1 MSTDPRSVD
10 HGSERVAML
19 ERAVAP
25 RVDGSRDRLLTGG
38 VPDMVDRLSA
48 AGSASSVSR
57 AWHRLVCRLSRSAS
71 GSKGH
76 TRFAIGVMLAGLAV
90 AFGLAWF
97 ADGRISDLMM
107 TMTAQ
112 RAIDQVDLGIDP
124 LVESAD
130 FEPPF
135 SQDKLNGLAD
145 RLDPSLTRLEEEG
158 IIRLNVVAPDG
169 TIIYSDRPSIRGL
182 QIPLDESV
190 LKALTGS
197 PTRQVVSLI
206 GPENA
211 DLRSRFGEALE
222 VHVPVTIRGR
232 VVGVYEVYEDLGGT
246 PVEQLPL
253 VWASA
258 LGAMIPWFLLL
269 FIVTHHATRLMSR
282 EQTARDLQVQY
293 QAQAEALRAM
303 TRVEGEML
311 SAVSHELRDPLS
323 LVHGYAELLANRPRA
338 FSPEEVR
345 QIAGEINRG
354 SRLMSRIVDDLLD
367 FNRVGRGTLRLE
379 LREIDLVAVVTNT
392 IEIFAPQHGFDRL
405 LVEAPRSLAI
415 VGDPQR
421 LSQVTANLISNALRY
436 APTGPVRVRVMSE
449 PDGRAS
455 IHVRDY
461 GPGISPE
468 ALPHLWE
475 MFYRAPEVIES
486 QVAGSG
492 IGLALVKHIVE
503 AHGGSVEVDSK
514 PGEGATFR
522 VYLPA
527 RREQDRHSLARPGS
541 DASDAPGESE
551 LIRIAERIASAEPS
565 SDLAIRESRE

>member
-1 MSTDPRSVD
+1 
-10 HGSERVAML
+10 ML
-19 ERAVAP
+19 ERAVVP
-25 RVDGSRDRLLTGG
+25 RVDGSRDRLLAGG
-38 VPDMVDRLSA
+38 VPDMADRLSE
-48 AGSASSVSR
+48 AGSESSVSR
-57 AWHRLVCRLSRSAS
+57 AWHRLVRRSSSGAS
-71 GSKGH
+71 GSKGR
-76 TRFAIGVMLAGLAV
+76 TRFAVGVMLAGLLI

-97 ADGRISDLMM
+97 AGDRISDLVM
-107 TMTAQ
+107 TMTAE
-112 RAIDQVDLGIDP
+112 RAIDQVDLGVNP

-135 SQDKLNGLAD
+135 SQGKLNDLAN

-182 QIPLDESV
+182 QIPLDEPF

-197 PTRQVVSLI
+197 DTRQVVALTGS
-206 GPENA
+206 ENV
-211 DLRSRFGEALE
+211 DLQSRFGEALE

-246 PVEQLPL
+246 PAEHPPL
-253 VWASA
+253 VWAST
-258 LGAMIPWFLLL
+258 LGVMIPWFLLL
-269 FIVTHHATRLMSR
+269 FIVARQATQLMSR
-282 EQTARDLQVQY
+282 EHAARDLQEQY

-311 SAVSHELRDPLS
+311 SSVSHELRDPLS

-367 FNRVGRGTLRLE
+367 FNRVGRGSLRLE

-392 IEIFAPQHGFDRL
+392 IEIFAPQIGFDRL
-405 LVEAPRSLAI
+405 LVEAPRSLMI

-436 APTGPVRVRVMSE
+436 APTGPVRVRVASE

-455 IHVRDY
+455 IQVRDY

-522 VYLPA
+522 VYLPR
-527 RREQDRHSLARPGS
+527 RREQSPDSSVMPGS
-541 DASDAPGESE
+541 NASDDSE
-551 LIRIAERIASAEPS
+551 LIRIAERIASAEQS
-565 SDLAIRESRE
+565 SSQAIRPDRAITRREEPE